1 MVKNRVLSKKELP
14 TNTQYKYPKKIRGR
28 FAPTPSG
35 NLHFGSLVCA
45 LASYLDVK
53 SAGGIWVIRI
63 DDLDTPRVKDGAS
76 EQIIE
81 TLDHYNLI
89 SDEPIYYQSDHLA
102 TYREFLNDLIA
113 KNLTYECE
121 CTRKRIRAIG
131 GIYDNKCR
139 NRKIKNGRTCIRLK
153 INDQNEV
160 DSFSDGIYG
169 LQQKKSYSDS
179 RDFIIS
185 RKDGIPSYEYSVVID
200 DYIQEISHVLR
211 GKDLIFSTFNQLILQ
226 KSLDIN
232 APEYAHIPL
241 VMNPQKR
248 KLSKS
253 DGALLDKKNFSFNLY
268 LALNLLGQNPIEE
281 LKSAKVPEI
290 IDSAIMNWKRDNVPN
305 VFNKHVTEFLPKTH

>member
-1 MVKNRVLSKKELP
+1 MLSKKELP
-14 TNTQYKYPKKIRGR
+14 TNTQYKHPKKIKGR

-35 NLHFGSLVCA
+35 DIHFGSLVCA

-63 DDLDTPRVKDGAS
+63 DDLDTPRLKDGAS
-76 EQIIE
+76 EQIIK

-139 NRKIKNGRTCIRLK
+139 NRKIKNGRTSIRLK

-160 DSFSDGIYG
+160 NTFSDGIYG
-169 LQQKKSYSDS
+169 LQQKESYRVS

-185 RKDGIPSYEYSVVID
+185 RKDDIPSYEYSVVID
-200 DYIQEISHVLR
+200 DFIQEISHVLR
-211 GKDLIFSTFNQLILQ
+211 GKDLIFSTFNQLTLQ
-226 KSLDIN
+226 KSLNID

-241 VMNPQKR
+241 VMNLKKR

-253 DGALLDKKNFSFNLY
+253 DGALLDKKNFSMNLY
-268 LALNLLGQNPIEE
+268 LALKLLGQNPIEE
-281 LKSAKVPEI
+281 LKSATVSEI
-290 IDSAIMNWKRDNVPN
+290 INSATINWKRENVPK
-305 VFNKHVTEFLPKTH
+305 VFNKHAT